1 MKKIIKKEREFMK
14 KLNRIFILL
23 ILIFTIFLNHKIV
36 HAEEQMQIISNKNEV
51 EAGEEIEINIE
62 IKNPEVQAFT
72 LEIYWDKSVL
82 EYISGPEHS
91 NNLENR
97 IIYTWINENGENYET
112 INIETF
118 VFKALQNGTANI
130 TVTGEFYNI
139 NGNEIKIDDSSLEI
153 KVGKEEVKAEDVP
166 QQNENVS
173 ENNSNLAILRL
184 SEEGISPEF
193 NKDIKEYYF
202 TTNSS
207 LANLEIT
214 AIPENREANVTIT
227 GNNNLKMGENIVE
240 IKVESQDKTNTSIYK
255 IYVTKTNN
263 LELAN
268 ANLETLAIRQG
279 TLEPE
284 FESNTTKYRAE
295 IANGIDKI
303 DILAIPQKEKAT
315 VKILGNGEM
324 EEGNNKIEIIVLAE
338 NGTTNK
344 KYQINVYRRNI
355 EEQQKYEEERQYQT
369 ERLSAILEE
378 EAEKEE
384 QNENKIINNQ
394 QEAKS
399 SNKFLVIIPIV
410 IIIILIGVYIWRYKI
425 KQKQ

>member
-1 MKKIIKKEREFMK
+1 MKRINK
-14 KLNRIFILL
+14 IFILL
-23 ILIFTIFLNHKIV
+23 ILIFTIFLNNKIIY
-36 HAEEQMQIISNKNEV
+36 AEEEMQIFSNKNEV
-51 EAGEEIEINIE
+51 EAGEEIEVNIE
-62 IKNPEVQAFT
+62 IKNPEIQAFT
-72 LEIYWDKSVL
+72 LEIYWDKSIL

-97 IIYTWINENGENYET
+97 IIYTWINENGENREI

-118 VFKALQNGTANI
+118 VFKAVQNGTGNI
-130 TVTGEFYNI
+130 TITGEFYNI
-139 NGNEIKIDDSSLEI
+139 NGDEIKIDDSNLEI
-153 KVGKEEVKAEDVP
+153 KVGKEKIKVEEVP
-166 QQNENVS
+166 PQNENVS
-173 ENNSNLAILRL
+173 ENDSNLAVLRL
-184 SEEGISPEF
+184 NEEGISPEF

-207 LANLEIT
+207 ITNLEIT
-214 AIPENREANVTIT
+214 AVPENREANVIIT
-227 GNNNLKMGENIVE
+227 GNNNLKMGENVID
-240 IKVESQDKTNTSIYK
+240 IKVESQDKTKTSIYK

-284 FESNTTKYRAE
+284 FNSNTTKYKVE

-324 EEGNNKIEIIVLAE
+324 KEGNNKIEIIVLAE

-344 KYQINVYRRNI
+344 KYEINAYRRNA
-355 EEQQKYEEERQYQT
+355 EEQQKYEEERQYQA

-378 EAEKEE
+378 EEQKEAQDKNQNQNETVNNQEE
-384 QNENKIINNQ
+384 Q
-394 QEAKS
+394 KS
-399 SNKFLVIIPIV
+399 SNKSFIIIPIV

-425 KQKQ
+425 KRF

>member
-1 MKKIIKKEREFMK
+1 MKRSFI
-14 KLNRIFILL
+14 LVIFIFI
-23 ILIFTIFLNHKIV
+23 ILINISIV
-36 HAEEQMQIISNKNEV
+36 NATEQMQILSNKNEV
-51 EAGEEIEINIE
+51 EVGEEIEINIE

-82 EYISGPEHS
+82 EYVSGPENS

-97 IIYTWINENGENYET
+97 IIYTWINENNEKYET

-118 VFKALQNGTANI
+118 IFKAIQKEATNI

-139 NGNEIKIDDSSLEI
+139 NGDEIKIDDSNLEI
-153 KVGKEEVKAEDVP
+153 KVGKKEKELEELP
-166 QQNENVS
+166 PQNENVPAG
-173 ENNSNLAILRL
+173 NSNLAILRL

-214 AIPENREANVTIT
+214 AIPENSEANVTIT
-227 GNNNLKMGENIVE
+227 GNNNLKMGENVIE

-268 ANLETLAIRQG
+268 ANLETLAVKQG
-279 TLEPE
+279 ILEPE
-284 FESNTTKYRAE
+284 FESNITKYRAE
-295 IANGIDKI
+295 IANEIDRI

-315 VKILGNGEM
+315 VKILGNGEIK
-324 EEGNNKIEIIVLAE
+324 EGNNKIEIIVLAE
-338 NGTTNK
+338 NSTTSK
-344 KYQINVYRRNI
+344 KYEINVYRRNA
-355 EEQQKYEEERQYQT
+355 EEQQKYEEERQYQA
-369 ERLSAILEE
+369 ERLSTILEE
-378 EAEKEE
+378 EEEKQNQTNEQNGDKIANNQEE
-384 QNENKIINNQ
+384 QKRN
-394 QEAKS
+394 
-399 SNKFLVIIPIV
+399 NKFFIILPAV
-410 IIIILIGVYIWRYKI
+410 IIIILIGVYIYNKT
-425 KQKQ
+425 KNNHN

>member
-1 MKKIIKKEREFMK
+1 MK
-14 KLNRIFILL
+14 KLNKIFILL
-23 ILIFTIFLNHKIV
+23 ILIFTIFLNNKIIY
-36 HAEEQMQIISNKNEV
+36 AEEMQIVSNKNEV
-51 EAGEEIEINIE
+51 EAGEEIEVNIE
-62 IKNPEVQAFT
+62 IKNPEIQAFT
-72 LEIYWDKSVL
+72 LEIYWDKAVL

-97 IIYTWINENGENYET
+97 LIYTWINENNEKYET

-118 VFKALQNGTANI
+118 IFKAIQNGTANI

-139 NGNEIKIDDSSLEI
+139 NGDEIKIDDSNLEI
-153 KVGKEEVKAEDVP
+153 KVGKEKIKVEEVP
-166 QQNENVS
+166 PQNENVS

-184 SEEGISPEF
+184 NEEGITPEF

-207 LANLEIT
+207 ITNLEIT
-214 AIPENREANVTIT
+214 AIPENKEANVTIT
-227 GNNNLKMGENIVE
+227 GNNNLKMGENTVE
-240 IKVESQDKTNTSIYK
+240 IKVESQDKTKTSTYK

-284 FESNTTKYRAE
+284 FNSNTTKYKVE

-324 EEGNNKIEIIVLAE
+324 KEGNNKIEIIVLAE

-344 KYQINVYRRNI
+344 KYEINVYRRNA

-378 EAEKEE
+378 EEQKEAQNKNQN
-384 QNENKIINNQ
+384 QNENKIVNNQ
-394 QEAKS
+394 EEKN

-410 IIIILIGVYIWRYKI
+410 IIIILIGVYIWRYKT
-425 KQKQ
+425 KQKRR

>member
-1 MKKIIKKEREFMK
+1 MKRINK
-14 KLNRIFILL
+14 IFILL
-23 ILIFTIFLNHKIV
+23 ILIFTIFLSNKIV
-36 HAEEQMQIISNKNEV
+36 HAEEEMQIFSNKNEV
-51 EAGEEIEINIE
+51 EAGEEIEVNIE
-62 IKNPEVQAFT
+62 IKNPEIQALT
-72 LEIYWDKSVL
+72 LEIYWDKGVL

-97 IIYTWINENGENYET
+97 IIYTWINENGENREI

-118 VFKALQNGTANI
+118 VFKAVQNGTGNI
-130 TVTGEFYNI
+130 TITGEFYNI
-139 NGNEIKIDDSSLEI
+139 NGDEIKIDDSNLEI
-153 KVGKEEVKAEDVP
+153 KVGKEKIKVEEVP
-166 QQNENVS
+166 PQNENVS
-173 ENNSNLAILRL
+173 ENNSNLAVLRL
-184 SEEGISPEF
+184 NEEGISPDF
-193 NKDIKEYYF
+193 SKDIKEYYF

-207 LANLEIT
+207 ITNLEIT
-214 AIPENREANVTIT
+214 AIPENREANVIIT
-227 GNNNLKMGENIVE
+227 GNNNLKMGENIID
-240 IKVESQDKTNTSIYK
+240 IKVESQDKTKTSTYK

-284 FESNTTKYRAE
+284 FNSNTTKYKVE

-324 EEGNNKIEIIVLAE
+324 KEGNNKIEIIVLAE

-344 KYQINVYRRNI
+344 KYEINVYRRNA

-378 EAEKEE
+378 EEQKEAQDKNQN
-384 QNENKIINNQ
+384 QNENETVNNQ
-394 QEAKS
+394 EEKN

-410 IIIILIGVYIWRYKI
+410 IIIILIGVYILRYKI
-425 KQKQ
+425 KQKRK

>member
-1 MKKIIKKEREFMK
+1 MKRINK
-14 KLNRIFILL
+14 IFILL
-23 ILIFTIFLNHKIV
+23 ILIFTIFLNNKIV
-36 HAEEQMQIISNKNEV
+36 HAEEMQIFSNKNEV
-51 EAGEEIEINIE
+51 EAGEEIEVNIE
-62 IKNPEVQAFT
+62 IENPDVQALT
-72 LEIYWDKSVL
+72 LEIYWDRAVL
-82 EYISGPEHS
+82 EYISGPENS

-118 VFKALQNGTANI
+118 VFKALQNGTGNI

-139 NGNEIKIDDSSLEI
+139 NGDEIKIDDSNLEI
-153 KVGKEEVKAEDVP
+153 KVGKEKIKVEELP
-166 QQNENVS
+166 PQNENVS
-173 ENNSNLAILRL
+173 ENNSNLAVLRL
-184 SEEGISPEF
+184 NEEGISPEF

-207 LANLEIT
+207 ITNLEIT
-214 AIPENREANVTIT
+214 AIPENREANVIIT
-227 GNNNLKMGENIVE
+227 GNNNLKMGENIID
-240 IKVESQDKTNTSIYK
+240 IKVESQDKTKTSTYK

-284 FESNTTKYRAE
+284 FNSNTTKYKVE

-303 DILAIPQKEKAT
+303 DILAIPQKEKAI

-324 EEGNNKIEIIVLAE
+324 KEGNNKIEIIVLAE

-344 KYQINVYRRNI
+344 KYEINAYRRNA
-355 EEQQKYEEERQYQT
+355 EEQQKYEEERQYQA

-378 EAEKEE
+378 EEQKEAQDKNQN
-384 QNENKIINNQ
+384 QNENETVNNQ
-394 QEAKS
+394 EEKN

-410 IIIILIGVYIWRYKI
+410 IIIILIGVYILRYKI
-425 KQKQ
+425 KQKRK

>member
-1 MKKIIKKEREFMK
+1 MK
-14 KLNRIFILL
+14 KLNKIFILL

-36 HAEEQMQIISNKNEV
+36 HAEEEMQIFSNKNEI
-51 EAGEEIEINIE
+51 EAGEEIEVNIQIN
-62 IKNPEVQAFT
+62 NPEVQALT

-130 TVTGEFYNI
+130 TVTGEFYNV
-139 NGNEIKIDDSSLEI
+139 NGEQIKIDDSSLEI
-153 KVGKEEVKAEDVP
+153 KVGKKEKEIEELPPQNEDVP
-166 QQNENVS
+166 AG
-173 ENNSNLAILRL
+173 NSNLAILRL
-184 SEEGISPEF
+184 SEEGITPDF

-214 AIPENREANVTIT
+214 AIPENSEANVTIT
-227 GNNNLKMGENIVE
+227 GNNNLKMGENTVE

-268 ANLETLAIRQG
+268 ANLEILAIRQG

-324 EEGNNKIEIIVLAE
+324 KEGNNKIEIIVLAE

-344 KYQINVYRRNI
+344 KYEINVYRRNA
-355 EEQQKYEEERQYQT
+355 EEQQKYEEERQYQA

-378 EAEKEE
+378 KEE
-384 QNENKIINNQ
+384 NQNQENEQNGDKTVNNQEEQKSNNKIFI
-394 QEAKS
+394 
-399 SNKFLVIIPIV
+399 IIPVV
-410 IIIILIGVYIWRYKI
+410 IIIVLIGAYIYNKT
-425 KQKQ
+425 KNK

>member
-1 MKKIIKKEREFMK
+1 MK
-14 KLNRIFILL
+14 RIFFIL
-23 ILIFTIFLNHKIV
+23 IIFTIIILTNVNIV
-36 HAEEQMQIISNKNEV
+36 YAEEMQILSNKNEV
-51 EAGEEIEINIE
+51 EAGEEIEVNIE

-130 TVTGEFYNI
+130 TVTGEFYDI
-139 NGNEIKIDDSSLEI
+139 NGKELKIDGSSLEI
-153 KVGKEEVKAEDVP
+153 KVGKEEKKVEELPPQNEDVP
-166 QQNENVS
+166 AG
-173 ENNSNLAILRL
+173 NSNLAILRL
-184 SEEGISPEF
+184 SEEGITPDF

-214 AIPENREANVTIT
+214 AIPENSEANVTIT
-227 GNNNLKMGENIVE
+227 GNNNLKMGENTVE

-268 ANLETLAIRQG
+268 ANLEILAIRQG

-324 EEGNNKIEIIVLAE
+324 KEGNNKIEIIVLAE

-344 KYQINVYRRNI
+344 KYEINVYRRNA
-355 EEQQKYEEERQYQT
+355 EEQQKYEEERQYQA

-378 EAEKEE
+378 KEE
-384 QNENKIINNQ
+384 NQNQENEQNGDKTANNQEEQKSNNKIFI
-394 QEAKS
+394 
-399 SNKFLVIIPIV
+399 IIPVV
-410 IIIILIGVYIWRYKI
+410 IIIVLIGAYIYNKT
-425 KQKQ
+425 KNK

>member
-1 MKKIIKKEREFMK
+1 MKRSFI
-14 KLNRIFILL
+14 LVIFIFI
-23 ILIFTIFLNHKIV
+23 ILINISIV
-36 HAEEQMQIISNKNEV
+36 NATEQMQILSNKNEV
-51 EAGEEIEINIE
+51 EVGEEIEINIE

-82 EYISGPEHS
+82 EYVSGPEHS

-118 VFKALQNGTANI
+118 LFKAIQNGTANI
-130 TVTGEFYNI
+130 TVTGEFYNV
-139 NGNEIKIDDSSLEI
+139 NGEQIKIDDSSLEI
-153 KVGKEEVKAEDVP
+153 KVGKKEKEIEELP
-166 QQNENVS
+166 PQNENVLAG
-173 ENNSNLAILRL
+173 NSNLAILRL

-214 AIPENREANVTIT
+214 AIPENSEANVTIT
-227 GNNNLKMGENIVE
+227 GNNNLKMGENVIE
-240 IKVESQDKTNTSIYK
+240 IKVQSQDKTNTSIYK

-268 ANLETLAIRQG
+268 ANLETLAVRQG

-284 FESNTTKYRAE
+284 FESNITKYKVE
-295 IANGIDKI
+295 IANEMDKI

-324 EEGNNKIEIIVLAE
+324 KEGNNKIEIIVLAE
-338 NGTTNK
+338 NGTTSK
-344 KYQINVYRRNI
+344 KYEINVYRRNT
-355 EEQQKYEEERQYQT
+355 EEQQKYEEERQYQA

-378 EAEKEE
+378 EEKNQNQTNE
-384 QNENKIINNQ
+384 QNGDKIANNQ
-394 QEAKS
+394 EEVKS
-399 SNKFLVIIPIV
+399 SNKFFVIIPVV
-410 IIIILIGVYIWRYKI
+410 IIIILGVIFGYRYKI
-425 KQKQ
+425 KQKRK

>member
-1 MKKIIKKEREFMK
+1 MKRSFI
-14 KLNRIFILL
+14 LVIFIFI
-23 ILIFTIFLNHKIV
+23 ILINISIV
-36 HAEEQMQIISNKNEV
+36 NATEQMQIISNKNEV

-82 EYISGPEHS
+82 EYVSGPENS

-97 IIYTWINENGENYET
+97 IIYTWINENNEKYET

-118 VFKALQNGTANI
+118 IFKAIQKEATNI

-139 NGNEIKIDDSSLEI
+139 NGDEIKIDDSNLEI
-153 KVGKEEVKAEDVP
+153 KVGKEEVKVEEVP

-173 ENNSNLAILRL
+173 ADNSNLAILRL

-202 TTNSS
+202 TTDSS
-207 LANLEIT
+207 INNLEIT
-214 AIPENREANVTIT
+214 AIPEDREANVTIS
-227 GNNNLKMGENIVE
+227 GNNNLQMGENTVE
-240 IKVESQDKTNTSIYK
+240 IKVESQDKTKTSTYK

-263 LELAN
+263 LEIAN

-284 FESNTTKYRAE
+284 FDSNTTKYKVE

-324 EEGNNKIEIIVLAE
+324 NEGNNKIEIIVLAE

-344 KYQINVYRRNI
+344 KYEINVYRRNA
-355 EEQQKYEEERQYQT
+355 EEQQKYEEEKQYQA
-369 ERLSAILEE
+369 ERLSDILEE

-384 QNENKIINNQ
+384 QNENKTVNNQ
-394 QEAKS
+394 EKPKS
-399 SNKFLVIIPIV
+399 SNKFLIIIPV
-410 IIIILIGVYIWRYKI
+410 IIIVILIGVYIWRYKI
-425 KQKQ
+425 KQKHK